1 MHTHCQNSC
10 NIRSIWTVIPN
21 MTQKTKNLSIWI
33 YVWSITTIWIYLLRL
48 TYNHVIVVVMEYLS
62 KACRLKDSHNHK
74 RGIYSLHGSLIGSR

>member
-21 MTQKTKNLSIWI
+21 MTQKKKTLSIWI
-33 YVWSITTIWIYLLRL
+33 YLWSITIIWIYPSS
-48 TYNHVIVVVMEYLS
+48 TYDYVIVVVIEYLS

>member
-21 MTQKTKNLSIWI
+21 VTQKNMNSCMVYYNHLDISFTS
-33 YVWSITTIWIYLLRL
+33 S
-48 TYNHVIVVVMEYLS
+48 TYNYVIVVVMEYLS

>member
-21 MTQKTKNLSIWI
+21 MTQNKKTLSIWI
-33 YVWSITTIWIYLLRL
+33 HCLPIIIIGKYPSS
-48 TYNHVIVVVMEYLS
+48 TYNYGIVVVMEYLS